1 MNHAFVG
8 VARSNKT
15 TVVVLLNVGLYFS
28 VMRTYTVPVIK
39 HGGML
44 VLVVSEKEGG
54 NLSIMMCN
62 STYAS

>member
-44 VLVVSEKEGG
+44 VLVVSEKEG
-54 NLSIMMCN
+54 
-62 STYAS
+62 